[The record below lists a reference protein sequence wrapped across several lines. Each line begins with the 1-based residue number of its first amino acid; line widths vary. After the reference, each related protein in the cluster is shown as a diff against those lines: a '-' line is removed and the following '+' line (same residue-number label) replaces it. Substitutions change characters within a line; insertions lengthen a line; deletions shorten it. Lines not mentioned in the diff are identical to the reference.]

1 MKVSLVVTAASAAV
15 TVRGWR
21 EASPIHES
29 QSYMIDKSRA
39 AAFIGKIRTDAGIPM
54 EAVNA
59 KTRKLLLGIDLGT
72 SRTMIMS
79 NRGAKETV
87 RTVVGYPKDII
98 GVKILNRTSVF
109 GDDALAKRS
118 YMNLFF
124 PLHDGVLKEA
134 SERDTEAAREL
145 LQHVISLANP
155 QPDDEVYGILGVPA
169 RASEA
174 NKLQL
179 LKITDG
185 LMDLA
190 MVISEPFMVAYGL
203 NKLTNAIVIDIGAGT
218 VDICVMRGTIPAP
231 DDQLT
236 LLKAGNFINEVLS
249 NAISEAYPDVQMTPL
264 LAEKI
269 KEGHGFVGE
278 PHQKAVVTLRSK
290 GKPVPHDLTA
300 EIRIAC
306 ESVVPEILE
315 GIKRLVTRID
325 PEDQEESLR
334 NIILAGGGS
343 RLVGLDQML
352 AEGLREYG
360 EVSVSRVTDADY
372 AGSAGALKLA
382 TELPSEYWSQVGET
396 THG

>member
-1 MKVSLVVTAASAAV
+1 
-15 TVRGWR
+15 
-21 EASPIHES
+21 
-29 QSYMIDKSRA
+29 
-39 AAFIGKIRTDAGIPM
+39 M